1 MEIGSLDSNIP
12 PVTVSNTA
20 LSPEARTEQV
30 QLIKAVKA
38 VNSAELF
45 GQNTELTFVMDRQT
59 KRPLLR
65 LVDVRTKEVIR
76 QVPMEYALRLAQA
89 ARDRTLA

>member
-1 MEIGSLDSNIP
+1 MEIGSFDSNIP

-45 GQNTELTFVMDRQT
+45 GQNTELTFVMDRQS
-59 KRPLLR
+59 KRPVLR

-76 QVPMEYALRLAQA
+76 QVPTEYALRLAQA
-89 ARDRTLA
+89 AQDKSLA

>member
-1 MEIGSLDSNIP
+1 MEIGSFDSNIP
-12 PVTVSNTA
+12 PVTASNTA
-20 LSPEARTEQV
+20 MSPEARTQQV

-45 GQNTELTFVMDRQT
+45 GQNTELTFVMDRQS

-65 LVDVRTKEVIR
+65 LVDVRTKEIIR

-89 ARDRTLA
+89 AKDKSVA

>member
-1 MEIGSLDSNIP
+1 MEIGSFDSNIP

-30 QLIKAVKA
+30 QQIKAVRA

-45 GQNTELTFVMDRQT
+45 GQNTELTFVMDRQS

-76 QVPMEYALRLAQA
+76 QVPTEYALRLAQA
-89 ARDRTLA
+89 AKDKSLA

>member
-1 MEIGSLDSNIP
+1 MEIGSFDSNIP

-45 GQNTELTFVMDRQT
+45 GQNTELTFVMDRLT

-89 ARDRTLA
+89 AKDRTLA

>member
-1 MEIGSLDSNIP
+1 MEIGSFDSNIP

-30 QLIKAVKA
+30 QLIKAVRA

-45 GQNTELTFVMDRQT
+45 GQNTELTFVMDRQS

-65 LVDVRTKEVIR
+65 LVDVRTKEIIR

-89 ARDRTLA
+89 AKDKSVA

>member
-1 MEIGSLDSNIP
+1 MEIGSFDSNIP

-30 QLIKAVKA
+30 QLIKAVRA

-45 GQNTELTFVMDRQT
+45 GQNTELTFVMDRQS

-89 ARDRTLA
+89 AMDKSLA